1 MRSKAAHAQCQVTMS
16 DCEKV
21 DMSRVPVLAI
31 LGSTGCGKSRLAIE
45 LACKFFGEI
54 ISADSM
60 QVYKGLD
67 IVTAKVTKEEKAKA
81 PHHMLDIV
89 DPLNP
94 NYTVVQFRDTA
105 IPIID
110 DLLTRRK
117 LPIIVGGTNYYIE
130 SILWEVLM
138 DNSRSGK
145 DDDDGL
151 DCEDVSCTKRMKIE
165 LDRATTKDNQEL
177 YEELVKVDP
186 EMAKRFHPNN
196 RRKIIRSLEVFE
208 QHGVKH
214 SELLKAQ
221 RTAGGSGLGGPLRH
235 RNAILLWIK
244 CDMKVLED
252 RLDRRVDDMVET
264 GLVQELLDFHRRYNE
279 QRIKSNTSIDYTK
292 GIFQSIGFKEFHDYL
307 VLPEEEKGEK
317 KGQELLQRGIDDL
330 KMVTKRYA
338 KKQQKWIMNRL
349 LRRSDRQVPPI
360 YALDSTNVNQ
370 WNSCVYEPAV
380 AIIEAVLRGE
390 KPEQKPLN
398 ESVENKK
405 FSDSSNEERQY
416 CDICDRIFI
425 GEFQWNIHLKS
436 IKHKRTVKRKKRLE
450 TPKQVEN

>member
-1 MRSKAAHAQCQVTMS
+1 MRSKATHAQCQVTIS

-21 DMSRVPVLAI
+21 DMSCVPVLAI

-60 QVYKGLD
+60 QVYKGLN
-67 IVTAKVTKEEKAKA
+67 IVTAKVTKEEQEKA
-81 PHHMLDIV
+81 PHHMLNIV
-89 DPLNP
+89 DSLNP
-94 NYTVVQFRDTA
+94 SYTVVQFRDAA

-110 DLLTRRK
+110 DLLARRK

-138 DNSRSGK
+138 DNSRIGK
-145 DDDDGL
+145 DNDDNDRL
-151 DCEDVSCTKRMKIE
+151 DENVSCTKRMKIE
-165 LDRATTKDNQEL
+165 LDRSMTKDNQEL

-221 RTAGGSGLGGPLRH
+221 RIAGGSGLGGPLRY
-235 RNAILLWIK
+235 RNVILLWIN

-252 RLDRRVDDMVET
+252 RLERRVDDMVET
-264 GLVQELLDFHRRYNE
+264 GLVQELLDFHRRYNK
-279 QRIKSNTSIDYTK
+279 QRIKSNTPVDYTK
-292 GIFQSIGFKEFHDYL
+292 GIFQTIGFKEFHDYL
-307 VLPEEEKGEK
+307 VLPEEEKREK

-330 KMVTKRYA
+330 KIVTKRYA
-338 KKQQKWIMNRL
+338 KKQRKWVMNRL
-349 LRRSDRQVPPI
+349 LRRSDRQVQ
-360 YALDSTNVNQ
+360 S
-370 WNSCVYEPAV
+370 
-380 AIIEAVLRGE
+380 VL
-390 KPEQKPLN
+390 
-398 ESVENKK
+398 SVL
-405 FSDSSNEERQY
+405 SV
-416 CDICDRIFI
+416 I
-425 GEFQWNIHLKS
+425 
-436 IKHKRTVKRKKRLE
+436 
-450 TPKQVEN
+450 